1 MSILIPECWNEINRN
16 HVDNNTTK
24 FFEQIH
30 KSHDLYTDTVQPL
43 AIRNLYRHIHI
54 NQIALMQENVNRLGP
69 LIELKV
75 D

>member
-1 MSILIPECWNEINRN
+1 MKSTETMWTITLRN
-16 HVDNNTTK
+16 